1 MPSTPGIVFDSA
13 RHLTVKFNILNPLNG
28 LSMDEIEIYELKK
41 MDLRDAVVIDGFP
54 SVGLVSSIVANY
66 LIALLKLEYIAVMDS
81 NLFPTV
87 SLIRDS
93 EPLGPA
99 RVYARPHLKDGD
111 QQIVIFSTELQPSA
125 NLLRPIGTAIIEYA
139 VKQRCKLV
147 ISAGGLIVEREEG
160 EPEENRGEIAVYG
173 IGSTEAAQQL
183 LMSADAEPFIEG
195 VISGTAGVL
204 LNEGKRRGVDVITLL
219 AEARPDMADARA
231 AALILAAIDQMI
243 LHLNLNVEPLCK
255 EAERLEAQLK
265 ILHKDAQKKSK
276 GQSPDV
282 AGYY

>member
-1 MPSTPGIVFDSA
+1 MANVEIV
-13 RHLTVKFNILNPLNG
+13 
-28 LSMDEIEIYELKK
+28 ELKR

-81 NLFPTV
+81 DSFPTL
-87 SLIRDS
+87 SLIRNG

-99 RVYARPHLKDGD
+99 RVYARPELKEGE
-111 QQIVIFSTELQPSA
+111 QQIVVFSTELQPSA
-125 NLLRPIGTAIIEYA
+125 NLLKDIGTAIVDFA
-139 VKQRCKLV
+139 VAQKCKLI

-160 EPEENRGEIAVYG
+160 EAVDEKGEIAVYG
-173 IGSTEAAQQL
+173 VGSTDSAQQL
-183 LMSADAEPFIEG
+183 LLKADAEPFVEG

-204 LNEGKRRGVDVITLL
+204 LNEGKRRGVDVVTLL
-219 AEARPDMADARA
+219 AEARPDTADARA
-231 AALILAAIDQMI
+231 AALILAAIDQMV

-265 ILHKDAQKKSK
+265 VIHRDAAKKSR
-276 GQSPDV
+276 GS
-282 AGYY
+282 AGGVETAYG